1 MFFISLWSHISN
13 EFNLGLYLLFF
24 SIVHL
29 GVLPQNY
36 LQWGAS
42 KLLRCSKLE
51 WLFKCTL
58 GKNVFQHVIQCLEL
72 SRYLIKVLN

>member
-1 MFFISLWSHISN
+1 MLFISLWSHISN
-13 EFNLGLYLLFF
+13 EFNLGLYFFF

-29 GVLPQNY
+29 GVLLQNY

-42 KLLRCSKLE
+42 ELLSCSKSE

-58 GKNVFQHVIQCLEL
+58 DKNVFQRVIQCLGL
-72 SRYLIKVLN
+72 SRYLINVLN